1 MEVHYGVLDGV
12 EVAEPRLTDGVVTL
26 RLAQAGD
33 RAAVAA
39 MDEDAEIRRWVE
51 YRLTPWEEA
60 GNEIAYLQMMWSL
73 RQGVLF
79 TILVDDELAGLIE
92 VEFRHPRTARVHYR
106 VRRELR
112 RRRLATRALRLV
124 SDWVIDELGL
134 NRVEVWAHGGNV
146 ASQGV
151 ADRAGLRREGVLRQA
166 TGFDGSEAHD
176 KVYFGRLANDPRP
189 PPLKP

>member
-1 MEVHYGVLDGV
+1 MWRTCDRSILAPYHLLREHGRMEVHYGVLDGV

-26 RLAQAGD
+26 RLAHAGD

-79 TILVDDELAGLIE
+79 
-92 VEFRHPRTARVHYR
+92 
-106 VRRELR
+106 
-112 RRRLATRALRLV
+112 
-124 SDWVIDELGL
+124 
-134 NRVEVWAHGGNV
+134 
-146 ASQGV
+146 
-151 ADRAGLRREGVLRQA
+151 
-166 TGFDGSEAHD
+166 
-176 KVYFGRLANDPRP
+176 
-189 PPLKP
+189 